1 MALRVTDGFLDY
13 TRFLILSVMIIVHTC
28 CCCCCYCCFDI
39 FTVVE
44 GKRSP
49 GIQAVWVARN
59 RFAVLDKNRQ
69 VGVREGG
76 GLLSTHLQTCMRGFV
91 LNLRTLT
98 LYSYLVLMLAHA
110 WVGVCTCIVYC
121 GVYPA
126 QVCCSI

>member
-76 GLLSTHLQTCMRGFV
+76 GGYSAHTCRRACVG
-91 LNLRTLT
+91 
-98 LYSYLVLMLAHA
+98 LY
-110 WVGVCTCIVYC
+110 
-121 GVYPA
+121 
-126 QVCCSI
+126 